1 MSYPSAPGSL
11 RITQS
16 LPRLDCDGCSFA
28 GPGSP
33 SCSDFHRSMVAAGQ
47 TSCCAGRDDGRESVI
62 WKLIQGP
69 QDVKELG

>member
-16 LPRLDCDGCSFA
+16 LPRLDCKGCSFA
-28 GPGSP
+28 RPGS
-33 SCSDFHRSMVAAGQ
+33 SACNDFHSSMIAAGQ
-47 TSCCAGRDDGRESVI
+47 TWCCAGREDGRESVI

-69 QDVKELG
+69 RNAKDLG